1 MLFKIKAKVIF
12 CKQLGDKYKIVI
24 QDKDNMLQTVYSNKS
39 YDIGQEY
46 EFVLYNKIMFD
57 YLKGKFRE

>member
-46 EFVLYNKIMFD
+46 EFVLYNKIC
-57 YLKGKFRE
+57 LII